1 MILEKW
7 KLLKVANA
15 DTRLNS
21 AARRIMIFLLDRE
34 NSKTNAL
41 FPSHQRIALD
51 SNLHERSVRRGL
63 HSLIDNGYLEVLEK
77 GTPGHST
84 RYKIVMT
91 KLSSKVDNIVKK
103 GGQKCPTNPLTNP
116 LSNPLSNPV
125 DKIVKNLV
133 KNTHSGYKAVK
144 EGKRKRY
151 NSDDMIYQRIL
162 KKTGDHLL
170 AEAWLKLRKSWNKE
184 DQVRADKYARHLQCL
199 K

>member
-34 NSKTNAL
+34 NSKTKAL
-41 FPSHQRIALD
+41 FPSHKRIAAD

-63 HSLIDNGYLEVLEK
+63 HSLIDNGYLEVLER
-77 GTPGHST
+77 GAPGHST

-116 LSNPLSNPV
+116 LNNPV
-125 DKIVKNLV
+125 DKVIKNLV
-133 KNTHSGYKAVK
+133 KNTNSNYKLVK
-144 EGKRKRY
+144 QGRKKKY
-151 NSDDMIYQRIL
+151 NSDEMIYQRIL
-162 KKTGDHLL
+162 KKTGDPLL
-170 AEAWLKLRKSWNKE
+170 AEGWLKLRKSWNKE

>member
-1 MILEKW
+1 MLLEKW
-7 KLLKVANA
+7 KILKVANA

-34 NSKTNAL
+34 NSNTKAL

-84 RYKIVMT
+84 RYKIIMT

-103 GGQKCPTNPLTNP
+103 GGQKCPTNPLINP
-116 LSNPLSNPV
+116 LNNPV
-125 DKIVKNLV
+125 DKVIKNLV
-133 KNTHSGYKAVK
+133 KNTNSNYKAVK
-144 EGKRKRY
+144 EGKRKKY
-151 NSDDMIYQRIL
+151 NSDEMIYQRIL

-170 AEAWLKLRKSWNKE
+170 AEEWLKLRKSWNKQ
-184 DQVRADKYARHLQCL
+184 DQVRADNYARHLQCL